1 MSLESHIQNI
11 GDLTTKTIG
20 SESDDN
26 VVQPELEMWTEQE
39 FRVIQIS
46 NAISSYIENE
56 DVSPINL
63 NKETKPLT
71 LDVVSQ
77 NNSLPKIKTPS
88 QIENEVLLTS
98 QTLNTKIKTKSCHHS
113 KSLSKLS
120 SKSSSSS
127 RHTYV
132 SILERHKTA
141 EQVNLLAI
149 QAEERSKRKLKFLEK
164 SFELEKEKL
173 LDQVIEARN
182 KAALVELERKHDED
196 IASSRSADS
205 VKEQFKTLCFF
216 MLI

>member
-1 MSLESHIQNI
+1 M
-11 GDLTTKTIG
+11 
-20 SESDDN
+20 
-26 VVQPELEMWTEQE
+26 
-39 FRVIQIS
+39 
-46 NAISSYIENE
+46 
-56 DVSPINL
+56 
-63 NKETKPLT
+63 
-71 LDVVSQ
+71 
-77 NNSLPKIKTPS
+77 
-88 QIENEVLLTS
+88 TS

-149 QAEERSKRKLKFLEK
+149 QAEERSKCKLKFLEK

-173 LDQVIEARN
+173 LDQVIEAHN

-196 IASSRSADS
+196 ITSSHSADS
-205 VKEQFKTLCFF
+205 VKEQFKNSLLLYDDLKEETPFRRF
-216 MLI
+216 EFQII

>member
-77 NNSLPKIKTPS
+77 NNSLPNIKTPS
-88 QIENEVLLTS
+88 QTENEVLLMS
-98 QTLNTKIKTKSCHHS
+98 QNIK
-113 KSLSKLS
+113 
-120 SKSSSSS
+120 
-127 RHTYV
+127 Y
-132 SILERHKTA
+132 
-141 EQVNLLAI
+141 
-149 QAEERSKRKLKFLEK
+149 
-164 SFELEKEKL
+164 
-173 LDQVIEARN
+173 
-182 KAALVELERKHDED
+182 
-196 IASSRSADS
+196 
-205 VKEQFKTLCFF
+205 
-216 MLI
+216 